1 MDTEKNNRKNIDLG
15 SYPVGRLI
23 ARLALPAVIAQ
34 LINLLYNLVDRMY
47 VSNIPETGM
56 NALAGLG
63 VVFPITLIVSAF
75 ANLIGMGGAPLAG
88 IRTGEGRRD
97 EAEKIFNNGFIML
110 ALFGVTLTTAVVTAR
125 SGLVR
130 LFGAPDS
137 CFTYA
142 RDYLGIYALGTI
154 FVMMS
159 LGLNP
164 FITTQGRSVT
174 SMLTVLIG
182 ALLNIALD
190 PLFIFAFG
198 MGVKGAALATVLS
211 QCVSAVWVTAFFF
224 RKNSLFRFRPK
235 YFLPEPKRTGAMLL
249 LGLSPFIMSVTE
261 SAIQIVFNINLK
273 AYSGGNGDYT
283 AAITVML
290 SAIQIICL
298 PLNGLG
304 TGVQPLI
311 SYNYGNGNFARIK
324 KAVHI
329 VTLVALCYSTSM
341 WIISLAAPQIYAYVF
356 NASPSVAA
364 IIKKYT
370 PLFMAG
376 TVMFFAQ
383 MTLQN
388 VLVALGQAK
397 LSIFLACLRKV
408 ILLIPL
414 CFLLPLAFGVSG
426 VFYSEGIADAVAGVT
441 TAVTFFVMLPRVLA
455 ARGKVLSEE
464 AEKSNSERP

>member
-1 MDTEKNNRKNIDLG
+1 MENATDKKQKNIDLG

-23 ARLALPAVIAQ
+23 ARLALPAVVAQ
-34 LINLLYNLVDRMY
+34 VINLLYNLVDRMY
-47 VSNIPETGM
+47 VSNIPGSGM
-56 NALAGLG
+56 DALAGLG

-75 ANLIGMGGAPLAG
+75 AYLVGMGGAPLAG
-88 IRTGEGRRD
+88 IRTGEGRKE

-110 ALFGVTLTTAVVTAR
+110 AFFGVALTIGVTLAR
-125 SGLVR
+125 DGLVT

-137 CFTYA
+137 CFEHA
-142 RDYLGIYALGTI
+142 RDYLGMYALGTV

-164 FITTQGRSVT
+164 FITTQGRSIT

-182 ALLNIALD
+182 AVLNIALD

-198 MGVKGAALATVLS
+198 MGVKGAALATIIS
-211 QCVSAVWVTAFFF
+211 QGVSAVWVVCFFF
-224 RKNSLFRFRPK
+224 RKSSLFRFRPA
-235 YFLPEPKRTGAMLL
+235 YFLPEPKRAGAILL

-261 SAIQIVFNINLK
+261 SAIQIVFNVNLK
-273 AYSGGNGDYT
+273 MYSGGNGDYT
-283 AAITVML
+283 AAITIML
-290 SAIQIICL
+290 SAVQIICL

-304 TGVQPLI
+304 MGVQPLI
-311 SYNYGNGNFARIK
+311 SYNYGKGNFDRIK
-324 KAVHI
+324 KAVRI

-341 WIISLAAPQIYAYVF
+341 WLLSLITPQVYGYIF
-356 NASPSVAA
+356 NASPSVAV

-370 PLFMAG
+370 PFFMAG
-376 TVMFFAQ
+376 TIMFFAQ
-383 MTLQN
+383 MSLQN

-397 LSIFLACLRKV
+397 LSIFLACLRKI

-426 VFYSEGIADAVAGVT
+426 VFYSEGISDILAGIT
-441 TAVTFFVMLPRVLA
+441 TAVTFFAMLPRIISKRKRALLEETN
-455 ARGKVLSEE
+455 GKETE
-464 AEKSNSERP
+464 